1 MWISLKANKKSVPID
16 AYKNG
21 VMKMSIIGLIVL
33 GIFLDYIFFIYKR
46 FAKKEYTLNRFNE
59 DTIMSISTGQISII
73 LLSYIFNAEINN
85 FFVFIV
91 LLFEAIKFIV
101 ILKNFKENLYKI
113 MFIAKTLVLVAIS
126 ILLLQR
132 II

>member
-1 MWISLKANKKSVPID
+1 
-16 AYKNG
+16 
-21 VMKMSIIGLIVL
+21 MSIIGLIVL
-33 GIFLDYIFFIYKR
+33 GTFLDYIFFIYKR
-46 FAKKEYTLNRFNE
+46 FTKKEYTLNRFNE

-126 ILLLQR
+126 ISLLQR